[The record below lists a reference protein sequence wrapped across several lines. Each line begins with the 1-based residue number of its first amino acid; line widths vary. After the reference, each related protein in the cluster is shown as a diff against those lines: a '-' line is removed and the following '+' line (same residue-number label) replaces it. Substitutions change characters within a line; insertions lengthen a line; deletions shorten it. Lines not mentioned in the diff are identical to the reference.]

1 MSKYWIRPEDGARG
15 TLLLISPEHA
25 LRGGPE
31 QTKLVPAVDE
41 NADVFLEYTAARMLR
56 RTLMDVGA
64 GRRITA
70 VSGYRPHQEQVKIW
84 EDTMRKE
91 GEKFT
96 RTYVAKPGHSE
107 HESGLAVD
115 LAEQREEIDFIR
127 PEFPRSG
134 ICRRFRDMAPYRG
147 FVERYL
153 SGKENV
159 TGIGAEPWHFRY
171 VGYPHSVIMTCRGL
185 VLEEYLQFL
194 KEETSPEH
202 PYIYRSGNAR
212 TDICYLPLDQWAGKE
227 LEWPDNLPALIS
239 GTNEG
244 GIVWTRWRERYA

>member
-115 LAEQREEIDFIR
+115 LVAASYQILDEAQEDTAEQKWLMENCWKYGFILRYPTEKSEI
-127 PEFPRSG
+127 
-134 ICRRFRDMAPYRG
+134 
-147 FVERYL
+147 
-153 SGKENV
+153 
-159 TGIGAEPWHFRY
+159 TGIGYEPWHYRY
-171 VGYPHSVIMTCRGL
+171 VGQANAAAMHRTGEC
-185 VLEEYLQFL
+185 LEEYLQRMESLRNQFFP
-194 KEETSPEH
+194 EEAVQADTAAQPDTAASATSAAGAAPEEAAI
-202 PYIYRSGNAR
+202 PA
-212 TDICYLPLDQWAGKE
+212 DQE
-227 LEWPDNLPALIS
+227 
-239 GTNEG
+239 T
-244 GIVWTRWRERYA
+244 